1 MNWALTFECKGRWLG
16 LIDTWPSS
24 KIWVLFQFVEDKLVD
39 YCRLGLFKTLD
50 QRTAALV
57 GWARRYIVGWL
68 GWFPFS
74 EDVDKCVGV
83 CVWVSSSRCRNMK
96 VFRCRH
102 RLFHLPILTN
112 YWILGSQGARDVL
125 CFASRL
131 GAEQFNNF
139 QNHKVFEDHE
149 RWKVLCFCC
158 SYYLRP
164 AYAYVGRIVATP
176 FGLQA
181 NGG

>member
-1 MNWALTFECKGRWLG
+1 MC
-16 LIDTWPSS
+16 
-24 KIWVLFQFVEDKLVD
+24 V
-39 YCRLGLFKTLD
+39 
-50 QRTAALV
+50 
-57 GWARRYIVGWL
+57 
-68 GWFPFS
+68 
-74 EDVDKCVGV
+74 CVGFIFK
-83 CVWVSSSRCRNMK
+83 MQK
-96 VFRCRH
+96 HEVFRCRH

-149 RWKVLCFCC
+149 RCKVLCFCC
-158 SYYLRP
+158 GYYLRP

-176 FGLQA
+176 WPSSKWWLVEESPDPMWIGLLVGWQMPCNRCVLCRVPA
-181 NGG
+181 VKYENPQC